1 MEKYVRYLANGEV
14 CYGKLEGDVV
24 REMKENFL
32 LNQEDYTGRTFEFN
46 NLELLTPVKAPN
58 IVCIGLNYK
67 PHAEESEMKL
77 PEIPLI
83 FIKTN
88 TAQCGPLDHIVLPA
102 IAPDNVDY
110 EGELAIVIGKTAKNV
125 SEEEA
130 LDYVFG
136 YTVANDVSARD
147 CQLHIDGQWA
157 RGKSFDTF
165 APVGPVITTGI
176 NGDHLNIETRLNGKV
191 MQKSN
196 TEDMI
201 FDVRTLVSFV
211 SHNMTLLP
219 GTVILSG
226 TPEGVGFSR
235 VPPVWLREGDVV
247 EITIENIGTLSNK
260 VVMEA

>member
-1 MEKYVRYLANGEV
+1 MEKYIRFEYEGSIS
-14 CYGKLEGDVV
+14 YGKLEDETVL
-24 REMKENFL
+24 ELKENFID
-32 LNQEDYTGRTFEFN
+32 NKNDYTGRRIP
-46 NLELLTPVKAPN
+46 LADIHLLSPVAAPN
-58 IVCIGLNYK
+58 IICIGLNYK
-67 PHAEESEMKL
+67 PHAAEAEMKL

-88 TAQCGPLDHIVLPA
+88 TALCGPEDDIILPA

-110 EGELAIVIGKTAKNV
+110 EGELTIVIGKKAKNV
-125 SEEEA
+125 SEEDA

-136 YTVANDVSARD
+136 YTIANDVSARD

-165 APVGPVITTGI
+165 APVGPVIAAGI
-176 NGDHLNIETRLNGKV
+176 DGDHLDIETKLNGKT

-196 TEDMI
+196 TENLI
-201 FDVRTLVSFV
+201 FSIRKLVSFV

-219 GTVILSG
+219 GTIILSG

-235 VPPVWLREGDVV
+235 VPPVYLNEGDIV
-247 EITIENIGTLSNK
+247 EITIGSIGTLTNR
-260 VVMEA
+260 VVKEA